1 MVATWVVKL
10 VDVTVGMKAD
20 EMGSLSA
27 ASWVAQMDT
36 DWAARWARSMVV
48 GSAARLEEQKA
59 ETMVDHWVY
68 LRAVH

>member
-27 ASWVAQMDT
+27 ASWVAQMAA
-36 DWAARWARSMVV
+36 DWAARWVCLMVV
-48 GSAARLEEQKA
+48 RSAARLEEQKA

>member
-27 ASWVAQMDT
+27 ASWVAQMAA
-36 DWAARWARSMVV
+36 DWAVRWACSMVV
-48 GSAARLEEQKA
+48 G
-59 ETMVDHWVY
+59 
-68 LRAVH
+68 